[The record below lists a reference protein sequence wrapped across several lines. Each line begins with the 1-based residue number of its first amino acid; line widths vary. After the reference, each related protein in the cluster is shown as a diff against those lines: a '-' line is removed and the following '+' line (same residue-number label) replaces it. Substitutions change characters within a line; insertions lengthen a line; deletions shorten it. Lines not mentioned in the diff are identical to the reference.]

1 MMKKILGIAIVAL
14 TSIQPVSA
22 QNNDTKA
29 KAVLQSVSKKINSL
43 KSVKANFALH
53 LSGGNGRV
61 NETKKGT
68 FSMKGQKY
76 HVTLNGQEII
86 CDTKTIW
93 TYTKESNEVQV
104 NKYDPKEQTI
114 SPAKLFTDFYDKEYS
129 YRYIGEKKV
138 AGKNCDVV
146 EMTPLNKD
154 KQLSKIEISVDKAT
168 NMVVGGNVWEKNGN
182 KYVYDISGF
191 TPNANVPDNLFTFDP
206 KEHPGVEVVDL
217 R

>member
-1 MMKKILGIAIVAL
+1 MKKILGITILAFS
-14 TSIQPVSA
+14 TIQTVSA
-22 QNNDTKA
+22 QNNDAKA
-29 KAVLQSVSKKINSL
+29 KTVLESVSKKINSL

-53 LSGGNGRV
+53 LSGGNGKV

-68 FSMKGQKY
+68 FTMKGQKY
-76 HVTLNGQEII
+76 HVTIAGQEIF

-93 TYTKESNEVQV
+93 TYSKDANEVQV

-114 SPAKLFTDFYDKEYS
+114 SPAKLFTDFYDKEYK

-146 EMTPLNKD
+146 EMMPLNKD
-154 KQLSKIEISVDKAT
+154 KQLSKIELSVDKAT

-182 KYVYDISGF
+182 KYAYDISGF
-191 TPNANVPDNLFTFDP
+191 TPNANVPDNSFTFDP
-206 KEHPGVEVVDL
+206 KAHPGVEVVDL

>member
-1 MMKKILGIAIVAL
+1 MKKILSIAILAL
-14 TSIQPVSA
+14 TGMQPVSA

-29 KAVLQSVSKKINSL
+29 KEVLQSVSKKINSL

-53 LSGGNGRV
+53 LSGGNGKV

-76 HVTLNGQEII
+76 HVTINGQEII

-138 AGKNCDVV
+138 AGKNCDIV

-168 NMVVGGNVWEKNGN
+168 HMVVGGNVWEKNGN
-182 KYVYDISGF
+182 KYAYDISGF